1 MGCGASINSRT
12 DEHKAPVQQSPN
24 GQDSPVVADQKEAPL
39 KQAEKAKTT
48 TPPLQESPATA
59 SSNEKATKI
68 QFLHFNDI
76 YDIQPGTKE
85 PVS

>member
-1 MGCGASINSRT
+1 MGCGASKNSSQT
-12 DEHKAPVQQSPN
+12 DEHKAPEQKSPN
-24 GQDSPVVADQKEAPL
+24 GQDSPVYEKKTQL
-39 KQAEKAKTT
+39 NQAEKAKTT
-48 TPPLQESPATA
+48 SPSLQDSPATA
-59 SSNEKATKI
+59 SSTEKATKI